1 MVSKWKYLCE
11 LYDAPPGDLNATDV
25 WIVESECFE
34 NGYFMRAEKSGDKK
48 VIRFIGQEHP
58 KERLQQLVANH
69 FESLWAYLVKEQERR
84 AFEQAP

>member
-1 MVSKWKYLCE
+1 
-11 LYDAPPGDLNATDV
+11 
-25 WIVESECFE
+25 
-34 NGYFMRAEKSGDKK
+34 MRAEKSGDKK
-48 VIRFIGQEHP
+48 VIRFIGPEHP